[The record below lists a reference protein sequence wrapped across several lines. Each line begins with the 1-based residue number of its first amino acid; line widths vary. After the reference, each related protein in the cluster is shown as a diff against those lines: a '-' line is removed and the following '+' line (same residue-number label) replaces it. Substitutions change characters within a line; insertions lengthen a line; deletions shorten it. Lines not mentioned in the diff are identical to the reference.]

1 MNLVKTI
8 ARLFRAVPYAGG
20 IYWKIRYRI
29 KLLRARR
36 VFREPERLVDAMST
50 NGAGTQLLT
59 THSGIEI
66 EIRRN
71 IWDAV
76 IVEEV
81 FVDKCYDKFK
91 RLPSRPVVIDVGG
104 YIGDFSLYAAKV
116 LDAEKVIVVEPM
128 RENLDLL
135 RRNVERNDLGRR
147 IVVVPAAVSDHD
159 GELKIFVKAGESGD
173 IHASSHLYHQCER
186 RVVSCISLHSLMKQ
200 NGIRAVDLLKID
212 CEGAEYDIVL
222 GTPEACFRDIK
233 NIVMEITPIE
243 NYESRLNLSM
253 NKFRSLGYETK
264 IRDSLVF
271 CSRPGLKNATP
282 MSN

>member
-1 MNLVKTI
+1 MNLIKLI
-8 ARLFRAVPYAGG
+8 ARLFRALPFTGG
-20 IYWKIRYRI
+20 LYRNIRYRI
-29 KLLRARR
+29 KLQRARR
-36 VFREPERLVDAMST
+36 VFREPERLVDAMSA

-59 THSGIEI
+59 TYSGVEI

-81 FVDKCYDKFK
+81 FVDKCYDSFK
-91 RLPSRPVVIDVGG
+91 LPAHPVVVDVGG
-104 YIGDFSLYAAKV
+104 YIGDFSLYAAKM
-116 LDAEKVIVVEPM
+116 LDAGKVIVVEPM

-159 GELKIFVKAGESGD
+159 GELTIYVKVGESGE
-173 IHASSHLYHQCER
+173 IHASSHLYHQFER
-186 RVVSCISLHSLMKQ
+186 RVVPCISLQSLMEQ
-200 NGIRAVDLLKID
+200 NGIYEVDLLKID

-222 GTPEACFRDIK
+222 GTPDACFRDIK
-233 NIVMEITPIE
+233 NIVMEITPVE

-264 IRDSLVF
+264 VRGSLVF
-271 CSRPGLKNATP
+271 CSRQLP
-282 MSN
+282 MECGT